1 MAVNFVTEV
10 SLGQV
15 LQTIAMITAVGVF
28 VFRLEGDI
36 EANRLAIE
44 YERQINKERI
54 EVLTEK
60 VEVINRRADEQ
71 FDLIQSFLGRIE
83 DKLDG
88 KADKEHWEHG
98 LNGRSWNPSWERDDP
113 SASP

>member
-28 VFRLEGDI
+28 VLRLEGDI

-71 FDLIQSFLGRIE
+71 FHQIQGFLERIE
-83 DKLDG
+83 EKLDN
-88 KADKEHWEHG
+88 KADKNH
-98 LNGRSWNPSWERDDP
+98 RDHTTWPPTGWDDGFKE
-113 SASP
+113 